1 MLPSDKAPVTIL
13 FLLIIIFK
21 RAFPILSSDDIEIDE
36 PTNILPST
44 GKDKKE
50 KKDKRTDKERL
61 FDGASS
67 DAQPK
72 TRTVD
77 EIKAKY
83 RKAGETSAIASQAKD
98 KLLER
103 GEKLERISQ
112 RTAELQDGA
121 ENFASMAHELAKQME
136 KRKWWNI

>member
-1 MLPSDKAPVTIL
+1 MCNIDTKLLIFCFWPVTENC
-13 FLLIIIFK
+13 FCV
-21 RAFPILSSDDIEIDE
+21 DDIEIDE

-50 KKDKRTDKERL
+50 KKGKHIRLPQVLLLHVFIIVTNASVESKVYFADKRTDKERL

-83 RKAGETSAIASQAKD
+83 RKAGVSQKPMRLYTHKRSLASI
-98 KLLER
+98 LNMV
-103 GEKLERISQ
+103 G
-112 RTAELQDGA
+112 
-121 ENFASMAHELAKQME
+121 
-136 KRKWWNI
+136 